1 MKPKTKRLI
10 TLSSSLFLFGVGC
23 IILFYNLR
31 GNLVFFYSP
40 TELLEKSDINSQ
52 KVRLGGMVKKE
63 SIFKEMVLEDNFKI
77 QKITFVITDFKNDLK
92 DFNTLNF
99 FYKWRELSEISTI
112 SNIIVNEIGQNG
124 FINQINLFKSNILQ
138 KDNDNLIVSTQ
149 SNDLKKFNL
158 LLDKYET
165 FKDLLRKMLD
175 EC

>member
-1 MKPKTKRLI
+1 MDRCIFKWRVARNKKI
-10 TLSSSLFLFGVGC
+10 DVNEKELSNLYQDLSQDILKKLTFDQSVEDNQNQLLFLTC
-23 IILFYNLR
+23 C
-31 GNLVFFYSP
+31 
-40 TELLEKSDINSQ
+40 EKSLTYFADE
-52 KVRLGGMVKKE
+52 VR
-63 SIFKEMVLEDNFKI
+63 SY
-77 QKITFVITDFKNDLK
+77 FKNDLK

-99 FYKWRELSEISTI
+99 FYKWSELSEISTI

-158 LLDKYET
+158 LLDKYKT

>member
-1 MKPKTKRLI
+1 MNEKE
-10 TLSSSLFLFGVGC
+10 LSNLYQDLSQDILKKLTFDQSVEDNQNQLLFLTC
-23 IILFYNLR
+23 C
-31 GNLVFFYSP
+31 
-40 TELLEKSDINSQ
+40 EKSLTYFADE
-52 KVRLGGMVKKE
+52 VR
-63 SIFKEMVLEDNFKI
+63 SY
-77 QKITFVITDFKNDLK
+77 FKNDLK

-158 LLDKYET
+158 LLDKYKT

-175 EC
+175 

>member
-1 MKPKTKRLI
+1 MARNKKIVVNEKEISNLYQD
-10 TLSSSLFLFGVGC
+10 LSQDILKKLTFDQSVEDNQNQLLFLTC
-23 IILFYNLR
+23 C
-31 GNLVFFYSP
+31 
-40 TELLEKSDINSQ
+40 EKSLTYFADE
-52 KVRLGGMVKKE
+52 VR
-63 SIFKEMVLEDNFKI
+63 SY
-77 QKITFVITDFKNDLK
+77 FKNDLK

-138 KDNDNLIVSTQ
+138 KDKDNLIVSTQ

-158 LLDKYET
+158 LLDKYKT

>member
-1 MKPKTKRLI
+1 MDRCIFKWRVARNKKI
-10 TLSSSLFLFGVGC
+10 VVNEKELSNLYQDLSQDILKKLTFDQSVEDNQNQLLFLTC
-23 IILFYNLR
+23 C
-31 GNLVFFYSP
+31 
-40 TELLEKSDINSQ
+40 EKSLTYFADE
-52 KVRLGGMVKKE
+52 VR
-63 SIFKEMVLEDNFKI
+63 SY
-77 QKITFVITDFKNDLK
+77 FKNDLK

-158 LLDKYET
+158 LLDKYKT
-165 FKDLLRKMLD
+165 FKDLLRKMLE

>member
-1 MKPKTKRLI
+1 MARNKKIVVNEKE
-10 TLSSSLFLFGVGC
+10 LSNLYQDLSQDILKKLTFDQSVEDNQNQLLFLTC
-23 IILFYNLR
+23 C
-31 GNLVFFYSP
+31 
-40 TELLEKSDINSQ
+40 EKSLTYFADE
-52 KVRLGGMVKKE
+52 VR
-63 SIFKEMVLEDNFKI
+63 SY
-77 QKITFVITDFKNDLK
+77 FKNDLK

-99 FYKWRELSEISTI
+99 FYKWSELSKISTI

-158 LLDKYET
+158 LLDKYKT

>member
-1 MKPKTKRLI
+1 MDRCIYKWRVVRNKKIVVNEKELSNLYQDLSHDVLKKLKFDQTVEDNQNQLLFLTCCEKRL
-10 TLSSSLFLFGVGC
+10 TYFADEVSS
-23 IILFYNLR
+23 Y
-31 GNLVFFYSP
+31 Y
-40 TELLEKSDINSQ
+40 
-52 KVRLGGMVKKE
+52 
-63 SIFKEMVLEDNFKI
+63 
-77 QKITFVITDFKNDLK
+77 KNDLK

-112 SNIIVNEIGQNG
+112 SNLIVNEIGQNG